1 MKALRISALVLAL
14 LMAAGLAN
22 SAYLSG
28 RCDRW
33 TARLASVTDAAEV
46 SDWDGAAEKMS
57 LLQQDWQRHQCYLHI
72 TLMHEEI
79 NEADTLLHQC
89 ALAVTRQDEDAL
101 ADGAVQLALR
111 FDQLAELERLSI
123 QNVL

>member
-1 MKALRISALVLAL
+1 MKALRVSIVVLAA
-14 LMAAGLAN
+14 LMAVSLVN
-22 SAYLSG
+22 SAYL
-28 RCDRW
+28 
-33 TARLASVTDAAEV
+33 TARCGGWTEQLRAVTAAAE
-46 SDWDGAAEKMS
+46 SGDWAGAEGEMS
-57 LLQQDWQRHQCYLHI
+57 ALRADWQQKQSYLHI